1 MADSIV
7 TLTFSDGLDI
17 SRYPEF
23 QRAFATCPEGGACV
37 IIDLSRAAWVD
48 SIFMTELLMFYR
60 KNQKLGRGTIIV
72 AQGGVA
78 RMLTLAGLDKRI
90 RIVSDVDRALKVSQM
105 ERRRARRHVGPPT
118 PIQDDDGERHTRS

>member
-1 MADSIV
+1 LADSIV
-7 TLTFSDGLDI
+7 TLSFAGGLDI
-17 SRYPEF
+17 SRYPDF

-37 IIDLSRAAWVD
+37 IIDLSRATWVD

-60 KNQKLGRGTIIV
+60 KNQKLGRATIIV

-105 ERRRARRHVGPPT
+105 ERRRARRHIGPPST
-118 PIQDDDGERHTRS
+118 EHKGDGERR

>member
-7 TLTFSDGLDI
+7 TLVFSDGLDI

-23 QRAFATCPEGGACV
+23 QHAFAACPEGGACV
-37 IIDLSRAAWVD
+37 IIDLSAASWID
-48 SIFMTELLMFYR
+48 SIFMTELLLFYR

-78 RMLTLAGLDKRI
+78 RMLALAGLDKRI
-90 RIVSDVDRALKVSQM
+90 RTVSDIDRALKISQI
-105 ERRRARRHVGPPT
+105 ERRRARRHVGPPAGY
-118 PIQDDDGERHTRS
+118 DDLASSRDE